1 MEVASAVHRDSGIP
15 DGLRVMSEQDALS
28 NSKAMTLTE
37 PSNADQRIDSS
48 TISQEG
54 STGRKNSTAQEN
66 STLATATRPYAIRP
80 AFDTDRTTRALQNLL
95 FNKKIWRECRKVLE
109 LQASTLQVLK
119 RWLSKPPPIPGIGS
133 SADTRNAVVAIGN
146 SNAHQLALMAFVL
159 GFELAEVQAKVKTID
174 DRMQTEIREG
184 KQMAAECDKV
194 RDTFGR
200 MEHAIKRKMNAVQR
214 ELDWEQ
220 DEQEEH
226 PPTIPSLDSR
236 QRRRQRQRA

>member
-1 MEVASAVHRDSGIP
+1 
-15 DGLRVMSEQDALS
+15 
-28 NSKAMTLTE
+28 
-37 PSNADQRIDSS
+37 
-48 TISQEG
+48 
-54 STGRKNSTAQEN
+54 
-66 STLATATRPYAIRP
+66 
-80 AFDTDRTTRALQNLL
+80 
-95 FNKKIWRECRKVLE
+95 
-109 LQASTLQVLK
+109 
-119 RWLSKPPPIPGIGS
+119 
-133 SADTRNAVVAIGN
+133 
-146 SNAHQLALMAFVL
+146 MAFVL